1 MRYGGETRV
10 ERYFGR
16 EWRTRPEIS
25 VYKGMALFG
34 TVLAVLPGTV
44 TAHGSGA
51 RYELGIPQSLFLL
64 AGGAAVVI
72 SFVAVSVLSGGSDEA
87 FSYRSRR
94 LSTTPLRVFQS
105 SSVVGAARFVAVG
118 LLVVSVLAGFFG
130 PQSSDANLLT
140 NLVWVGWWIGYT
152 FSVVLVGNTWP
163 TINPWKTC
171 YERATSPFG
180 RELSLERSYEWGHR
194 PAVASFLGFAWLE
207 VIAPF
212 SASPRWMAG
221 IVLAYSVYLWAGMFV
236 FGTET
241 WLRNADPFTL
251 LFDYLGRFAPLSF
264 GPDAEVRMYGV
275 ALVDGDEGLWKPGA
289 LAFFVAIL
297 YTVTFDG
304 FLGTPD
310 WAVIANGVPALPI
323 PYLTSTLLMLV
334 GFVLFVEVFG
344 TVAWLMKRFVGDVT
358 PDEGY
363 LARRFAL
370 SLLPIAIAYQLSHFF
385 PHLLLR
391 AQYLVLALLDP
402 LGLGWNPLGLA
413 EFEPVHEIP
422 LLPVQA
428 VWLTQTTLVVAGHVV
443 AVWVAHHVAMDV
455 FEERRSAIRSQ
466 LPMTA
471 VMVFYTIVG
480 LLILTR
486 AAVDPPLP

>member
-1 MRYGGETRV
+1 VGGT
-10 ERYFGR
+10 
-16 EWRTRPEIS
+16 I
-25 VYKGMALFG
+25 
-34 TVLAVLPGTV
+34 LAVLPGTV
-44 TAHGSGA
+44 TAHGGGA

-64 AGGAAVVI
+64 AGGGAVVI
-72 SFVAVSVLSGGSDEA
+72 SFVAVSLLSGGSDEA

-94 LSTTPLRVFQS
+94 LSATPLRVFQS
-105 SSVVGAARFVAVG
+105 SSVVGTAQFVAVG
-118 LLVVSVLAGFFG
+118 LLVVSVLAGVLG

-152 FSVVLVGNTWP
+152 FSVVLVGNSWP
-163 TINPWKTC
+163 TLNPWKTC
-171 YERATSPFG
+171 YEWTTSLLG
-180 RELSLERSYEWGHR
+180 RELSLDRSYEWGHR

-207 VIAPF
+207 VISPF

-221 IVLAYSVYLWAGMFV
+221 IVLTYSVYLWGGMVV

-251 LFDYLGRFAPLSF
+251 LFGYLGRFAPLSF
-264 GPDAEVRMYGV
+264 GSDAEIRMYGV
-275 ALVDGDEGLWKPGA
+275 GLVDDDEGVWEPGGF
-289 LAFFVAIL
+289 AFFVTIL

-310 WAVIANGVPALPI
+310 WAVIANGVPALPVQ
-323 PYLTSTLLMLV
+323 YLTSTLLMLV

-344 TVAWLMKRFVGDVT
+344 TVAWLMKRFVGEVA

-370 SLLPIAIAYQLSHFF
+370 SLLPIAIAYQISHFF
-385 PHLLLR
+385 PLLLR
-391 AQYLVLALLDP
+391 RGQYLALALLDP
-402 LGLGWNPLGLA
+402 FGLGWNPLGLA
-413 EFEPVHEIP
+413 EFEPVSEIP
-422 LLPVQA
+422 LLSVQS
-428 VWLTQTTLVVAGHVV
+428 VWLTQAALVVAGHVA
-443 AVWVAHHVAMDV
+443 AVWVAHHVAMDI
-455 FEERRSAIRSQ
+455 FKERRSAIKSQ
-466 LPMTA
+466 VPMTA

-486 AAVDPPLP
+486 ATVDPPLP